1 MIQLF
6 FIIVSFCVGFY
17 MATELDMKVENK
29 ILEPHFIVKTYEV
42 NTCMDGTGK
51 TVIYKTVD
59 QLKVEVNK

>member
-1 MIQLF
+1 
-6 FIIVSFCVGFY
+6 